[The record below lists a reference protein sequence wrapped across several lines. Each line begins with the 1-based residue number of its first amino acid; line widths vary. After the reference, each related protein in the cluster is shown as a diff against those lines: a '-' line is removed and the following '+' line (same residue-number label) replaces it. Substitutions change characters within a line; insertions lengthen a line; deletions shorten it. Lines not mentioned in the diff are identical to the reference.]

1 MQRLAGVLLEMQPL
15 DTDPHGLTVRQID
28 DHLAFSDERRFV
40 LADLITLRE
49 IGIKVVLAVEH
60 RFQVDP
66 RREPEAGAHR
76 LFDARLIDD
85 RQHARH
91 GRIHERDLRIGLA
104 AKDRRS
110 AGKEFRL

>member
-66 RREPEAGAHR
+66 RREPEASALNCGKS
-76 LFDARLIDD
+76 IT
-85 RQHARH
+85 
-91 GRIHERDLRIGLA
+91 GRAFIPTPGQWGLSLS
-104 AKDRRS
+104 KSWR
-110 AGKEFRL
+110 F